1 MLKSWDDQ
9 DMPDSCVL
17 AFSLLQLVLFGQP
30 VLSPTP
36 PSQVGPSAQN
46 AYKLIPL
53 ICSMTPLL
61 KICFYL
67 GKSIHKICINFFI
80 LKSIAFIN
88 QILMFPA
95 LINLTSTKLVLQNLP
110 CLSWPNLSNKKGQN
124 LSSKFL
130 NTTTSNLYIKVLALC
145 IFLHVLLYC
154 ACQVQYEF
162 KYKLM

>member
-1 MLKSWDDQ
+1 MAKTCQIPACL
-9 DMPDSCVL
+9 L
-17 AFSLLQLVLFGQP
+17 FSSAACSVWP
-30 VLSPTP
+30 NCSPTP
-36 PSQVGPSAQN
+36 LLRLDHQHRTLTSLS
-46 AYKLIPL
+46 LIF
-53 ICSMTPLL
+53 SMTPML
-61 KICFYL
+61 KNLFVFCS

-88 QILMFPA
+88 QLLMIPA
-95 LINLTSTKLVLQNLP
+95 LINLTSTKPVLQNLP

-130 NTTTSNLYIKVLALC
+130 NTTTSNFQIKVLALC

-154 ACQVQYEF
+154 ACHVQYEF